1 LPVIARK
8 IGRQKIVNNVMF
20 RKRKVVANFFI
31 AETPTVKIQTEN
43 NTPQKAA
50 LLQAMVAP

>member
-1 LPVIARK
+1 MPVIARK